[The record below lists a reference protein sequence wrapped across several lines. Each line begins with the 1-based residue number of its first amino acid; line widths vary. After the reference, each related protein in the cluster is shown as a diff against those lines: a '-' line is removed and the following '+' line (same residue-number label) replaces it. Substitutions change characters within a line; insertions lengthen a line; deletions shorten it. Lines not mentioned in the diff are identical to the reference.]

1 MQEEKQAAMQMEIN
15 KFMEYLRSKTRYG
28 DEVYDLAENDLQ
40 YGLTKEQ
47 VKRYLRED
55 YDISQMKLFS
65 GYLRGGGNEELL
77 NLVGKYKIRADQ
89 MQIAINYY
97 EKGIGLEQIEEVLK
111 LGEIP
116 VAMRKAFDKILET
129 QEQARKASMSENEYA
144 QELFRQIKEVVD
156 KIAKQDEKYGE
167 LSTKLSELAANTA
180 DDEIRQKLTEQI
192 ETCEKT
198 ISNQQDQLNRANAA
212 VVRLRT
218 DNENKDREIT
228 RMERRINTLEER
240 LVQLSAQKTQE
251 VAETAKQPDFYGASK
266 PDEDVKKPDD
276 GIPAVPAGAIPVY
289 YQVPVTDRQGNY
301 IRHVPVER
309 TARKSPGI
317 AGFFAALGFKKKS
330 RADIVKLVAS
340 GDLVPA
346 QLVQIKSAIEK
357 GLTESQLVEL
367 INNNVSAEKMKEI
380 IEIAVLE
387 NSLG

>member
-15 KFMEYLRSKTRYG
+15 KFIEYLRNKTKYS
-28 DEVYDLAENDLQ
+28 DEVYDLAESDLQ
-40 YGLTKEQ
+40 YGLTKDQ
-47 VKRYLRED
+47 VKRYLKDD
-55 YDISQMKLFS
+55 YEFSQMKLISEYFR
-65 GYLRGGGNEELL
+65 RGGKEELL
-77 NLVGKYKIRADQ
+77 DLIEKYKVRSNQ
-89 MQIAINYY
+89 MQLAMDYY
-97 EKGIGLEQIEEVLK
+97 EKGIGLPQIEEVLK

-116 VAMRKAFDKILET
+116 VAMRKAFDRILQT
-129 QEQARKASMSENEYA
+129 REQAKKEAMSENEYA
-144 QELFRQIKEVVD
+144 QDLFRQIKEVVD
-156 KIAKQDEKYGE
+156 KITRQDEKYEE
-167 LSTKLSELAANTA
+167 LSRKLSELTVNTA

-198 ISNQQDQLNRANAA
+198 ISNQQDQLNQANAT

-228 RMERRINTLEER
+228 RMEKRINTLEER
-240 LVQLSAQKTQE
+240 LVQLSDRKTLE
-251 VAETAKQPDFYGASK
+251 DTKQGATK
-266 PDEDVKKPDD
+266 ADEDVVKPDT
-276 GIPAVPAGAIPVY
+276 GIPAVSAGTIPVY
-289 YQVPVTDRQGNY
+289 YQVPIADRQGNY

-309 TARKSPGI
+309 TARKSSGV
-317 AGFFAALGFKKKS
+317 AGLFAALGFKKKS

-340 GDLVPA
+340 GDLLPA

-357 GLTESQLVEL
+357 GLTESQLIEL